1 MPKVVIGG
9 GPSGVRAAAA
19 LGALLLEP
27 EGQAGGI
34 VHPEFGEDRGV
45 AGAQDAQSID
55 EGYGAAPAVRLAR
68 GVLVRG
74 AVQTLPLRRRQ
85 LPQMLREGSAR
96 ALNDWSQTRGRQ
108 ALRSLIG
115 GGHEERSYRDWV
127 VHRHGA
133 AAFNLLFS
141 SWAARR
147 FGAPERASVSLAHLH
162 HSIPEQAEVALGQSP
177 EAGWK
182 ALLGRVPEVRTWV
195 GIEGI
200 EFEDGRAARVR
211 TDEWTL
217 DVDGPLYVAAPMA
230 ELADWLDD
238 QVPTEILRELRK
250 RPTRHRIQVG
260 LRMAGSMPDE
270 LHVLDDAPFF
280 RLNRAGALGG
290 DDSLVVAHLSCDDQN
305 PLWTSGEARVAEQ
318 IAHAASA
325 LGFGA
330 AEAVGVQRLPDYDP
344 VWTTEPWH
352 PAHVRVCAALE
363 QAGIQ
368 LVGRAAT
375 YRWVDAGQELA
386 FAAGLGANPQDWHE
400 LQRTILDPPVRPDDE
415 RASLTRFVER

>member
-19 LGALLLEP
+19 LGAILLEA

-34 VHPEFGEDRGV
+34 VHPAFGEDRGV
-45 AGAQDAQSID
+45 AGAQDAQFVD
-55 EGYGAAPAVRLAR
+55 EGYGAAPSVRLNR
-68 GVLVRG
+68 GVIVRG
-74 AVQTLPLRRRQ
+74 VVHSLPLRRRQ

-96 ALNDWSQTRGRQ
+96 ALSDWSQTRGRQ

-147 FGAPERASVSLAHLH
+147 FGAPESASVSLAHLH
-162 HSIPEQAEVALGQSP
+162 HSSPEQAEVGLGSSP

-182 ALLGRVPEVRTWV
+182 HLVGRVPEVRTWV

-200 EFEDGRAARVR
+200 DLEDGRAVRVR

-217 DVDGPLYVAAPMA
+217 ELDGPLYVAAPLA
-230 ELADWLDD
+230 ELADWLDE
-238 QVPTEILRELRK
+238 QIPAEILRELRK

-260 LRMAGSMPDE
+260 LRMTGDLPDE
-270 LHVLDDAPFF
+270 LHVLDDAPFY
-280 RLNRAGALGG
+280 RLNRAQALGG
-290 DDSLVVAHLSCDDQN
+290 DASLVVAHLSCDDQN
-305 PLWTSGEARVAEQ
+305 PLWTSGESRVAEE
-318 IAHAASA
+318 IAEAASG
-325 LGFGA
+325 LGLGT
-330 AEAVGVQRLPDYDP
+330 AEPLGVQRLPDYDP

-352 PAHVRVCAALE
+352 PAHVRICAALE

-375 YRWVDAGQELA
+375 YRWVDPGQELA
-386 FAAGLGANPQDWHE
+386 FATGLGESPEDWHE
-400 LQRTILDPPVRPDDE
+400 LQRIILDPPVRPDDE